1 MEKQTPAG
9 KQRRWGDESCRLPQK
24 AGFTTRT
31 QGTIPHDLWRHKT
44 FGARFPTP
52 IYNRPWLGVAQ
63 AKQAYVALHR
73 DRHGG
78 QMEMVGATGSA
89 ALIGGIEL
97 PRVARIR
104 QRFATTRVDDVP
116 AAVHVAVAG
125 SDVARRLQPSAKIA
139 ITAGSRGI
147 AQITEILAALV
158 RELRALGAEP
168 FVVPAMGSHG
178 GATAEGQREVLEGYG
193 ITEGSVGAPLRASM
207 EVVEV
212 GRTPRGVPVYMDRLA
227 AEADGIVVCG
237 RVKAH
242 TAFKAPI
249 ESGLCKMLA
258 VGLGKQRGADT
269 MHAAGLAQTIPEAA
283 TVSLATGKVILGL
296 AIVENAADEP
306 YRIVAASPDRFHET
320 DRELLALSNGL
331 LPRIP
336 FEQLDVLVVDWI
348 GKNISGSGLD
358 PNVIGMW
365 RRLGGERKPDYRRIV
380 VRDVTPES
388 HGNALGVGW
397 ADFTTRRLVEAIDQ
411 TAMEMNSLT
420 ANAPEVA
427 RVPLSMETDRLVI
440 QAAIKTAAPA
450 GPLRL
455 ARVHSTLRLE
465 ELYVSEALLD
475 EVAADPN
482 LEVIEPPAPMQF
494 DAADRLLPDLVVK

>member
-1 MEKQTPAG
+1 
-9 KQRRWGDESCRLPQK
+9 
-24 AGFTTRT
+24 
-31 QGTIPHDLWRHKT
+31 
-44 FGARFPTP
+44 
-52 IYNRPWLGVAQ
+52 
-63 AKQAYVALHR
+63 
-73 DRHGG
+73 
-78 QMEMVGATGSA
+78 MVFDVD
-89 ALIGGIEL
+89 L

-104 QRFATTRVDDVP
+104 QRFPAEHITDVR
-116 AAVHVAVAG
+116 AAVREAILG
-125 SDVARRLQPSAKIA
+125 SDARVCVRPGARLAL
-139 ITAGSRGI
+139 TAGSRGI
-147 AQITEILAALV
+147 TQIPEILAACVATL
-158 RELRALGAEP
+158 RELGAEP
-168 FVVPAMGSHG
+168 FIVPAMGSHG

-193 ITEGSVGAPLRASM
+193 ITEERTGAPIRATM

-212 GRTPRGVPVYMDRLA
+212 GRTPLGVPVYMDRNA
-227 AEADGIVVCG
+227 FEADGVVVCG

-258 VGLGKQRGADT
+258 VGLGKQRGAET
-269 MHAAGLAQTIPEAA
+269 MHNAGLATTIPEAA
-283 TVSLATGKVILGL
+283 RVSIAAGKVSLGL

-306 YRIVAASPDRFHET
+306 FHVRAVAPEQFHAADE
-320 DRELLALSNGL
+320 ELLRLSNGL

-348 GKNISGSGLD
+348 GKNISGSGMD

-397 ADFTTRRLVEAIDQ
+397 ADFTTRRLVEQIDYQ
-411 TAMEMNSLT
+411 AMLMNSVT
-420 ANAPEVA
+420 ANAPDVA
-427 RVPLSMETDRLVI
+427 RVPLALPADREAI
-440 QAAIKTAAPA
+440 QVAIKTSAAT
-450 GPLRL
+450 GPVRL

-475 EVAADPN
+475 EVRANPQ
-482 LEVIEPPAPMQF
+482 LEVLEDPAPLAFDGSGGLGPQF
-494 DAADRLLPDLVVK
+494 VVK